1 MTINIEE
8 ISKSLNKLGH
18 NVKPKHNKLDYGTN
32 LLDMIGMKMLGN
44 IRKEETIVDTEQIN
58 NSIDNAHYYIDYS
71 PKEDYNFRAEINPGG
86 FGNPDYKISGSIP
99 IDIEGM

>member
-18 NVKPKHNKLDYGTN
+18 NVKPKHNKLV
-32 LLDMIGMKMLGN
+32 
-44 IRKEETIVDTEQIN
+44 KEETIVDTEQIN